1 MDQKIR
7 AFDELKTNFDENQK
21 LLKNKL
27 QEINE
32 MNEQKQDLESK
43 FEEAKVKNQTMA
55 QQMENLIKVI
65 EIESKEKDILKE
77 SLQKYEMI
85 LKLIMK
91 LIIIFWFSLQKEN
104 FEESDLI
111 RDKDNR
117 IVGLQNEIRK
127 QVEDMQEVEELLN
140 EKQNEIQVLN
150 NNIVSINKEKTE
162 LFNKNEELTK
172 KLESIQSDA
181 NEEVTALQRQIED
194 LNEEN
199 DCYKSE
205 IKSLRRDF
213 DQELSV
219 ANEKLRIS
227 EEESLS
233 TIEEL
238 RKQLESQE
246 IKLTEA
252 MNELMTK
259 SDENTDTNLLNNE
272 NQSLRQTLDSL
283 QQQNQLLENEFQK
296 SVSQLNASV
305 VEYKVSNDFMI
316 F

>member
-21 LLKNKL
+21 LLKNKF